1 MVGFEPIEQTPDATF
16 DLLADETRLAI
27 VRELGDADGSLSFAE
42 LRTRVGVRDSG
53 RFNYHLS
60 KLTDRFVSK
69 AEDGGY
75 VLTRAGRQID
85 GTLEAGTYTHTT
97 EIEPIA
103 LAGACPTC
111 ETTQT
116 LRYED
121 QLVRTECDCP
131 LGAQFHLPP
140 SSLAGEDRETFP
152 TACDR
157 YLKTLLYKSRRGFC
171 MYCDGSVEP
180 SVRSLAQSDEFS
192 GESPDAGPFGFDR
205 PEDVPVVEMTC
216 RRCDRSLV
224 SGLSLALL
232 DHPTVVAF
240 YDDRDRVAREQP
252 FWTVRG
258 FATDREWVHSRE
270 PFRAAVT
277 YVVDG
282 DSLTL
287 VADETLAVV
296 ETDRER

>member
-1 MVGFEPIEQTPDATF
+1 MVGFEPIEQTPDETF

-27 VRELGDADGSLSFAE
+27 VRELGDAEGSLSFAE

-53 RFNYHLS
+53 RFNYHLD
-60 KLTDRFVSK
+60 KLTDRLVSK
-69 AEDGGY
+69 ANGGY

-85 GTLEAGTYTHTT
+85 GTLEAGTYALTA
-97 EIEPIA
+97 EVEPIA
-103 LAGACPTC
+103 LAEPCPTC
-111 ETTQT
+111 GTTQT

-140 SSLAGEDRETFP
+140 SSLAGESRETFP

-157 YLKTLLYKSRRGFC
+157 YLKTILYKSRRGFC

-180 SVRSLAQSDEFS
+180 SVRSLAPS
-192 GESPDAGPFGFDR
+192 GESSDAGPFGFDR
-205 PEDVPVVEMTC
+205 PQDVPVVEMTC

-232 DHPTVVAF
+232 DHPTVVSFHA
-240 YDDRDRVAREQP
+240 DRDRVARDRL

-258 FATDREWVHSRE
+258 FATDRERVRGHD

-277 YVVDG
+277 YDVGG

-287 VADETLAVV
+287 VVDETLTVL
-296 ETDRER
+296 ETDRSTGRER